1 MKDALSGLKQKDATK
16 DKETGTECLMVGT
29 AGGNPETTRDSNA
42 IENDPG
48 MFA

>member
-1 MKDALSGLKQKDATK
+1 
-16 DKETGTECLMVGT
+16 MVGT
-29 AGGNPETTRDSNA
+29 AGGNPETTRDSNV